1 MYQIRFP
8 NKDINV
14 RVLNFGGTTFS
25 WWFIFFKK
33 RLFFW
38 K

>member
-14 RVLNFGGTTFS
+14 SVLNLKGVNFS
-25 WWFIFFKK
+25 W
-33 RLFFW
+33 
-38 K
+38 

>member
-14 RVLNFGGTTFS
+14 RVLNFKGINFS
-25 WWFIFFKK
+25 W
-33 RLFFW
+33 
-38 K
+38 

>member
-14 RVLNFGGTTFS
+14 RVLNFKGVNFS
-25 WWFIFFKK
+25 W
-33 RLFFW
+33 
-38 K
+38 